1 MKYQKR
7 EDYQKLSKR
16 VQAQIDRDVKTLIEL
31 RKRAKEFQNKVE
43 GYLDDKFL
51 TGLYC
56 TILED
61 VNREEKK

>member
-7 EDYQKLSKR
+7 EDYQKLNKR
-16 VQAQIDRDVKTLIEL
+16 EQAQIDRDVETLIEL
-31 RKRAKEFQNKVE
+31 RKRATEFQKKIEN
-43 GYLDDKFL
+43 YLDDRFL

-61 VNREEKK
+61 VNKKENN

>member
-7 EDYQKLSKR
+7 EDYQRLNKR
-16 VQAQIDRDVKTLIEL
+16 EQAQIDRDVETLIEL
-31 RKRAKEFQNKVE
+31 RKRATEFQKKIE
-43 GYLDDKFL
+43 GYLDDRFL

-61 VNREEKK
+61 VNSKENK

>member
-7 EDYQKLSKR
+7 EDYQKLNKR
-16 VQAQIDRDVKTLIEL
+16 EQAQIDRDVETLIEL
-31 RKRAKEFQNKVE
+31 RKRATEFQKKIEN
-43 GYLDDKFL
+43 YLDDRFL

-61 VNREEKK
+61 ANKKENN

>member
-43 GYLDDKFL
+43 GYFDDRFL

-61 VNREEKK
+61 VNKEEK

>member
-16 VQAQIDRDVKTLIEL
+16 GQAQIDRDVKTLIEL

-43 GYLDDKFL
+43 GYLDDRFL

-61 VNREEKK
+61 VNREEKE